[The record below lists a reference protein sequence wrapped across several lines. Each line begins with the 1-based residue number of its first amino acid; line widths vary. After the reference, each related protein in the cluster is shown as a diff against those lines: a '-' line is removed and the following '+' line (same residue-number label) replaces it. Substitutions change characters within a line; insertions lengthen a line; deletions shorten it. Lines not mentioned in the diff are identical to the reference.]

1 MHFSVLLFHSSSVDS
16 MMDKR
21 HYDAG
26 EEDGANIVFNE
37 EYTVANA
44 EKLFKNYINE
54 NPTKKNEYSN
64 LNDFM
69 NSYYGCILDD
79 DGEFY
84 GSYSNEDGMYDWY
97 EVGGRWSNLLP
108 EFVGEKQLKKALKEA
123 LDLNNEEVKEKY
135 RDNVEEYI
143 RLKEM
148 PLQEACQKLD
158 IGICNSIQISDKIP
172 AEEIIKFWINHHK
185 KHGNNVKRENAIIT
199 DYFILEDG
207 PNGEEVI
214 NSVDV
219 DMFVDTYNYYVK
231 RNKKQNPMDKF
242 YLTILDLHT

>member
-1 MHFSVLLFHSSSVDS
+1 MHFSVLLFHSSSVDN

-21 HYDAG
+21 NYDAG

-37 EYTVANA
+37 DYTVEQA
-44 EKLFKNYINE
+44 EKEYKAYI
-54 NPTKKNEYSN
+54 KKNPKEKTRYSN
-64 LNDFM
+64 VSDFM
-69 NSYYGCILDD
+69 DSYHGCILDD

-84 GSYSNEDGMYDWY
+84 GSYSNADGMYDWY

-108 EFVGEKQLKKALKEA
+108 EFVGEKNYKKALKEA

-135 RDNVEEYI
+135 RDNVEEYVK
-143 RLKEM
+143 LKEM

-158 IGICNSIQISDKIP
+158 IGICNSIEISDKIP
-172 AEEIIKFWINHHK
+172 AEEIIKFWMNVHK
-185 KHGNNVKRENAIIT
+185 KEGNSIKRENAMIT

-214 NSVDV
+214 HGVDV
-219 DMFVDTYNYYVK
+219 DMFVDTYNYFVK
-231 RNKKQNPMDKF
+231 INKKQNPMDKF